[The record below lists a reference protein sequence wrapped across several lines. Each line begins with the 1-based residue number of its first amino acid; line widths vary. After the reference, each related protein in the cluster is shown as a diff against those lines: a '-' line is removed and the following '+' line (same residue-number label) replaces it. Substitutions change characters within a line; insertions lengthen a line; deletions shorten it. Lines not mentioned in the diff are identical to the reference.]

1 MLYAPDIKCEEKMIK
16 RQEGFT
22 LVELLITMVI
32 FVFTIAA
39 ASSIFVP
46 LLTQF
51 KQQSKIAETQIEG
64 LVGLETL
71 RRDIEQAGFGLPW
84 VIPTSVT
91 IATYSEASSGTTSP
105 LPAPDLYNDAPE
117 PPRAIFSGNNITG
130 LRGSDYLVI
139 KATSIANND
148 AAMRWTYVVATGS
161 GNRIIQAWDPPREN
175 MINNYRVIA
184 LIPTRGENSQRILVT
199 DAADNTKYSIQFS
212 DPFPAAFS
220 PITLNDLYLVYGVDP
235 DTNLRM
241 PFNRADYYI
250 RRVATSTPARC
261 AKGALPAD
269 NTGVLVKSLIN
280 QADGVRGAGTPLLDC
295 VADMQVLFRLDRDG
309 DGTAEEETD
318 VLTKVV
324 GAATADLTAQEIR
337 QQLKEVRVYILTHE
351 GQKDTT
357 FTYCV
362 NPPSC
367 SGTTIAVGE
376 FGLEHNYNMT
386 LITDWQHYRWKVYR
400 IVVKPNNLG

>member
-1 MLYAPDIKCEEKMIK
+1 MIK

-39 ASSIFVP
+39 ASNIFVS

-84 VIPTSVT
+84 VVPTSVT
-91 IATYSEASSGTTSP
+91 TATYLEAAASATAPSP
-105 LPAPDLYNDAPE
+105 VLYNDAPD
-117 PPRAIFSGNNITG
+117 PPRAIFSGNNIAG

-175 MINNYRVIA
+175 MINNYRAIA
-184 LIPTRGENSQRILVT
+184 LIPTRGENNQRILVT
-199 DAADNTKYSIQFS
+199 DVTDNTKYSIGFS
-212 DPFPAAFS
+212 DPFPAVFS

-235 DTNLRM
+235 DTDLRM

-250 RRVATSTPARC
+250 RRVAASTPARC
-261 AKGALPAD
+261 AKGVAATN

-280 QADGVRGAGTPLLDC
+280 QADGVRGAGVPLLDC
-295 VADMQVLFRLDRDG
+295 VADMQVFFRLDRNG
-309 DGTAEEETD
+309 DGTAEEDTD
-318 VLTKVV
+318 VLTS
-324 GAATADLTAQEIR
+324 ATGTALTAQQIR
-337 QQLKEVRVYILTHE
+337 QQLKEVIVYILAHE

-357 FTYCV
+357 FTYLCT
-362 NPPSC
+362 PPAC
-367 SGTTIAVGE
+367 NANKIAVGE
-376 FGLEHNYNMT
+376 PGLENNYDMT
-386 LITDWQHYRWKVYR
+386 LITEWQHYRWKIYR

>member
-1 MLYAPDIKCEEKMIK
+1 MIK

-39 ASSIFVP
+39 ATNIFVP

-64 LVGLETL
+64 LVGPETL

-91 IATYSEASSGTTSP
+91 IATYLEASSGTTSP
-105 LPAPDLYNDAPE
+105 LPAPDLYNDAPD
-117 PPRAIFSGNNITG
+117 PPRAIVSGNNIAG

-161 GNRIIQAWDPPREN
+161 GNRIIKAWDPPREN

-184 LIPTRGENSQRILVT
+184 LIPTRGENSQRILIT

-250 RRVATSTPARC
+250 RRVAASTPARC
-261 AKGALPAD
+261 AKGALPAN

-280 QADGVRGAGTPLLDC
+280 HADGGRGAGTPLLDC
-295 VADMQVLFRLDRDG
+295 VADMQIIYRLDTDG
-309 DGTAEEETD
+309 SGDIDSDTD
-318 VLTKVV
+318 DLN
-324 GAATADLTAQEIR
+324 ALTAQQIR
-337 QQLKEVRVYILTHE
+337 EQLKEVRVYILAHE

-357 FTYCV
+357 FSYCV

-367 SGTTIAVGE
+367 NITTIAVGE
-376 FGLEHNYNMT
+376 FGLENNYNLA
-386 LITDWQHYRWKVYR
+386 LIADWQRYRWKIYR